1 MKAYEPIDSDAV
13 RLRNKFTFV
22 SPSLCH
28 NLNEMLSKI
37 SDCNCLKKQ
46 SIDSCCEDVFSFN
59 VDLLVWVSNRFDTFR
74 CRFFSYFGHLNKVR
88 KVNIGFIM
96 FTEWTVFVWTS
107 LWELDGLRVKREN
120 GKKPA
125 RNRRSTTI
133 YSDRAMCV
141 CVCIFTRHPIH
152 LSEILWGLWQ
162 KSISC
167 SFVFWLFLFLT
178 LSFTTQTNAR
188 LFFVLS
194 HPILVSKK
202 VISRSHVKCSLSVRI
217 HVVSP
222 WNDFRPFELLLIFPF

>member
-107 LWELDGLRVKREN
+107 LWELDALRVKREN

-141 CVCIFTRHPIH
+141 CVYLHSASNPLVRHPLRALAKINLLFICFLVVSH
-152 LSEILWGLWQ
+152 SLFHYADKCASILCAFSSYFGF
-162 KSISC
+162 KEGNFSIARKMFAFRSYTC
-167 SFVFWLFLFLT
+167 RQSMKRFSSLRTFVDF
-178 LSFTTQTNAR
+178 
-188 LFFVLS
+188 
-194 HPILVSKK
+194 PIL
-202 VISRSHVKCSLSVRI
+202 
-217 HVVSP
+217 
-222 WNDFRPFELLLIFPF
+222 N